1 MQIMVYKPADA
12 INLIFFRLMFYFDEF
27 QPGITRYRTGKGKAY
42 ILPARFFG
50 EEKKVKLLNSA
61 AKRNASNTAAVIRM
75 MHILD
80 EDNDEGIIIEFPL
93 MYSKPMVCI
102 GNVENSVSLTGD
114 ESCKELR
121 EGAAGNERPEEKEAF
136 DFLLWKI
143 NEVIAECS
151 GNKK

>member
-1 MQIMVYKPADA
+1 MQIMYYKPADA
-12 INLIFFRLMFYFDEF
+12 INLIFFRRMFYFYEF

-42 ILPARFFG
+42 
-50 EEKKVKLLNSA
+50 
-61 AKRNASNTAAVIRM
+61 
-75 MHILD
+75 ILD

-121 EGAAGNERPEEKEAF
+121 EGTAGNERPEEKDAF
-136 DFLLWKI
+136 EFLLRKI